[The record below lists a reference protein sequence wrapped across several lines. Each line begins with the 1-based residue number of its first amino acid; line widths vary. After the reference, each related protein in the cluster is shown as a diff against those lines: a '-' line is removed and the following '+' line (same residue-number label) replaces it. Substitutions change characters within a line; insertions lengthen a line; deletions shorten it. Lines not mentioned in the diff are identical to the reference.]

1 MSATATSLPGAPLVG
16 RYYLYLLAA
25 FILVLPFA
33 HTVALRLTL
42 LALLAACAVAVRL
55 REATPALPLKWPLVA
70 VATISVLSIAWAVD
84 PVSSFG
90 EVKNEIVYTFLAFF
104 SAFVL
109 TRTRADFVFYT
120 WIILGGFAVLVILGC
135 AAFELPGRWAHFG
148 FQGGV
153 GTYSTYLVTVM
164 PWVLA
169 SLVLTRSQI
178 ARAVL
183 LMLIAM
189 ALYGGF
195 LTANRAF
202 FITMLVVVVTFAAL
216 AVPLFSLRLAKKLF
230 VGMAVLAFL
239 TGLIGLFL
247 LVIEG
252 KLGAADGLGALVER
266 TFVGDVRIGF
276 WRDSIEAM
284 RENLWFGVGF
294 GRPSF
299 GYAYPELRTS
309 EYFWHAHNM
318 FLNRLAQ
325 TGVVGLAALLFL
337 LVALV
342 RQASALYARH
352 QTLELRVIGA
362 AALALLLGVIVKN
375 FTDDFFGRELALLTW
390 TMIGIVLG
398 YTVRHSAA
406 HAERKEPS

>member
-1 MSATATSLPGAPLVG
+1 MSVTAMSPSAPYVG
-16 RYYLYLLAA
+16 RYYRYLLAS

-42 LALLAACAVAVRL
+42 LTVVAACAVAVRL
-55 REATPALPLKWPLVA
+55 REATPALPLKWPLAA
-70 VATISVLSIAWAVD
+70 VATISALSIVWAVD

-90 EVKNEIVYTFLAFF
+90 EVKNEIAYTFLAFF
-104 SAFVL
+104 SAFIL

-120 WIILGGFAVLVILGC
+120 QIILGGFAVLVMLGC

-169 SLVLTRSQI
+169 SLVLTRSHL
-178 ARAVL
+178 ARAAL
-183 LMLIAM
+183 LVFV
-189 ALYGGF
+189 ALSLYAGF

-202 FITMLVVVVTFAAL
+202 FMAMLMVVVTFSAL
-216 AVPLFSLRLAKKLF
+216 TLPLFSMRMAKRIF
-230 VGMAVLAFL
+230 VGALIAAVLA
-239 TGLIGLFL
+239 GVIGLFV
-247 LVIEG
+247 LVLKG
-252 KLGAADGLGALVER
+252 RLGEAVDISGIVER
-266 TFVGDVRIGF
+266 SFVGDVRIAF

-352 QTLELRVIGA
+352 QTLEVRVIGA

-398 YTVRHSAA
+398 YTVRHNAA
-406 HAERKEPS
+406 RAKLNERS